1 VDCASE
7 TPAHP
12 FAQRIS
18 QVTVRNGLHSL
29 GDLLDQAIPYKQ
41 APELFCL
48 DLYKYFDLDI
58 LQALAQSK
66 L

>member
-1 VDCASE
+1 M
-7 TPAHP
+7 
-12 FAQRIS
+12 
-18 QVTVRNGLHSL
+18 TVRNGLHSL